1 MTGLPEADVPRTEPA
16 QSTSSGRPDVQR
28 PKNPG
33 IQEALSTEEL
43 GESCWARPDFGDAS
57 FIPFLPFSGCSPILE
72 MPDHPTADIPS
83 QPCFGTSINFDE
95 TLPLHNISNGQ
106 NVFFSMG
113 DSSECPASAIFPC
126 SLDPL
131 PRSPIT
137 YEFAGGNI
145 AEWLERTP
153 EQLEPDLNSLD
164 AMWNP
169 RSSRAEP
176 EEPGITDDT
185 DMFRLFQ
192 EIDIPRDSPENI
204 ARIYDRRV
212 CEVLCMYG
220 GANGNPW
227 RKIVWPLAQEHPAL
241 YHAIAAMTYFQMS
254 KFISEGV
261 THFKHSIQELATG
274 SNSSSMRLEVALV
287 ITLVLAFAQAWH
299 YPRSSNGTRFT
310 RRARPLVKRAL
321 AAVPRL
327 QTSESSICL
336 SFLANTWMYQ
346 DTITRITCTDAQEI
360 DLELMTSC
368 SQLSLRNSSELP
380 IDPLMGCAGTLFPLI
395 GRVGDLVR
403 RVRRVRQAINSPA
416 TVSYAA
422 ELKGSIEAWV
432 PPIELEVPFGCQSPN
447 LSTSDLVQTANV
459 FKWST
464 ILLLYQA
471 VPELP
476 RKLSFS
482 EMAQKILVLVATV
495 SLKSR
500 ALIFHVLPL
509 MIAGCEVIDAEDKAW
524 VRSRWKSMSS
534 EMTSGIVERCLE
546 LTLEVWRRRES
557 HANLCASCLNST
569 HGSTNETLPTLAPGV
584 INSQMGPAL
593 RSDSGVGEAFCQS
606 CLSDD
611 ATCASEFFDFSTF
624 ATHTRP
630 RMTSG
635 HREYLVTSKDHWF
648 SIMEEWGW
656 EGNLNISLLPPFSY
670 FS

>member
-1 MTGLPEADVPRTEPA
+1 MAGLPEADAPRTEPA
-16 QSTSSGRPDVQR
+16 SNASSSRPDTR
-28 PKNPG
+28 RAKDPDTRRT
-33 IQEALSTEEL
+33 LSPREL
-43 GESCWARPDFGDAS
+43 GDAAWAKPDFEDAS
-57 FIPFLPFSGCSPILE
+57 FAPFLPPSGCFPSFQ
-72 MPDHPTADIPS
+72 MPDYYPAAAIPS
-83 QPCFGTSINFDE
+83 QLRFDSTAISFGE
-95 TLPLHNISNGQ
+95 ALPLHNSNGQ
-106 NVFFSMG
+106 DAFTSLG
-113 DSSECPASAIFPC
+113 DGSDCPTSALLPC

-131 PRSPIT
+131 PGSPTI
-137 YEFAGGNI
+137 YEFSGTNI
-145 AEWLERTP
+145 AQWLDNAP
-153 EQLEPDLNSLD
+153 KQLEPDLPPLD
-164 AMWNP
+164 AIWNP
-169 RSSRAEP
+169 GSSRAEL
-176 EEPGITDDT
+176 EEASITDDNN
-185 DMFRLFQ
+185 MFRLFQ

-220 GANGNPW
+220 GSNGNPW

-254 KFISEGV
+254 KFITEGV
-261 THFKHSIQELATG
+261 THFRNSIQELAIG

-310 RRARPLVKRAL
+310 RRARPLVQRAL
-321 AAVPRL
+321 ATFSGL
-327 QTSESSICL
+327 QTSESSTCL

-346 DTITRITCTDAQEI
+346 DIITRITCTDAQEI
-360 DLELMTSC
+360 DLDLMTSC

-403 RVRRVRQAINSPA
+403 RVRRARQAVNSPA

-432 PPIELEVPFGCQSPN
+432 PPIDLEVPFGQESPN

-476 RKLSFS
+476 RKLSFP

-495 SLKSR
+495 SLQSR

-524 VRSRWKSMSS
+524 VRSRWKSMSN

-557 HANLCASCLNST
+557 RANLCASCLNST
-569 HGSTNETLPTLAPGV
+569 NGSTDDILPALTPG
-584 INSQMGPAL
+584 ITNSQMGPGAL
-593 RSDSGVGEAFCQS
+593 RSDNGVRESFCQS
-606 CLSDD
+606 CL
-611 ATCASEFFDFSTF
+611 AGNITGASEFFDFSTF

-630 RMTSG
+630 QMTSG
-635 HREYLVTSKDHWF
+635 HREYSVTSKDHWF

-656 EGNLNISLLPPFSY
+656 EVMLG
-670 FS
+670 